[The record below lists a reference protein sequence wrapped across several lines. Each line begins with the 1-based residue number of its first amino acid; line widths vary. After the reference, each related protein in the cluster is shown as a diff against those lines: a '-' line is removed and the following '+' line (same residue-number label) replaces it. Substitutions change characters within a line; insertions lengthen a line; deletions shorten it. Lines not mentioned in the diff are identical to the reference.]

1 MSLDPQEK
9 ALLSRNTIDLDAF
22 NLDVMDNV
30 EDQSQ
35 DHLLVV
41 IHNIARTEVDQLQL
55 ANLLEIVERNLQVLH
70 LLDLHATNTIVVPIR
85 AVHRQRWKEGHT
97 W

>member
-55 ANLLEIVERNLQVLH
+55 ADLLKIVE
-70 LLDLHATNTIVVPIR
+70 
-85 AVHRQRWKEGHT
+85 
-97 W
+97 

>member
-55 ANLLEIVERNLQVLH
+55 ADLLEIVE
-70 LLDLHATNTIVVPIR
+70 
-85 AVHRQRWKEGHT
+85 
-97 W
+97 